1 MVSFCEWLLPE
12 IFRASMRALNRTT
25 DDKAWLTDRQ
35 LDDLRDQ
42 IVRQLGIGREQ
53 EKMIQGCSLQTHCWD
68 LLRFWTLSYTGADE
82 SPTARVQRDPRRP
95 RVARAQ
101 ATHRAISSHLT
112 AHSPPCYDA
121 IRMNT
126 HSESGK
132 TNLVAIGVLVGVAI
146 TGVWVW
152 KRLSLDIQEYVIDQ
166 AIPMAF
172 AGLVIVAALWMLV
185 RVFIRRREQRGE
197 RAKLMAAFK
206 RATVQEKKLEIA
218 FALIEVNGYRA
229 EGLESVTPALRD
241 LFTTTLQQALDDK
254 QHRIRG
260 MAASYLGV
268 LNDKTVIPLLLVA
281 LEDEHA
287 YVRSCAALGLGRLRA
302 SEAKEKLTTAMEEDW
317 DQTVRSRS
325 KEALERIKQ
334 S

>member
-1 MVSFCEWLLPE
+1 MS
-12 IFRASMRALNRTT
+12 IRA
-25 DDKAWLTDRQ
+25 
-35 LDDLRDQ
+35 
-42 IVRQLGIGREQ
+42 
-53 EKMIQGCSLQTHCWD
+53 
-68 LLRFWTLSYTGADE
+68 
-82 SPTARVQRDPRRP
+82 
-95 RVARAQ
+95 
-101 ATHRAISSHLT
+101 
-112 AHSPPCYDA
+112 
-121 IRMNT
+121 
-126 HSESGK
+126 ESGR
-132 TNLVAIGVLVGVAI
+132 TNLVAIGVLVGVMI

-172 AGLVIVAALWMLV
+172 AGLVIAAGLWMLV
-185 RVFIRRREQRGE
+185 RVFLRRRVQRGE
-197 RAKLMAAFK
+197 RAKLMAAFE

-229 EGLESVTPALRD
+229 EGLEPITPALRD
-241 LFTTTLQQALDDK
+241 LFATTLQQALGDK

-268 LNDKTVIPLLLVA
+268 LDDKTVIPLLLEA